1 MPRSPIHTTVSSRTP
16 ISLYRRPDRCR
27 DRDDLLPHPDRASVM
42 LPELRDQPVARK
54 HWAFGVE
61 AVSTPGTTPSGPA
74 IDSTNHRSEYCRRA
88 TPLRPR
94 SSTDRAS
101 DYGSEG
107 WGVESLRAPHTLGQ
121 PLKWERPCFKP
132 LKRDASHGRDSVQRL
147 HARLNVPID
156 PIADRVP
163 VYVEMPCEVLHSY
176 ATRSHRFSDP
186 VGLVKVK
193 CQSLQCVHAHAHSI
207 ARTPHSCNAMC
218 DMLNYKLVIY

>member
-61 AVSTPGTTPSGPA
+61 AVSTPGTTPSGPVR
-74 IDSTNHRSEYCRRA
+74 DSTNHRSEYCRRA
-88 TPLRPR
+88 PPLRAR

-107 WGVESLRAPHTLGQ
+107 WGFESLRAHHMFDV
-121 PLKWERPCFKP
+121 R
-132 LKRDASHGRDSVQRL
+132 
-147 HARLNVPID
+147 N
-156 PIADRVP
+156 
-163 VYVEMPCEVLHSY
+163 
-176 ATRSHRFSDP
+176 
-186 VGLVKVK
+186 
-193 CQSLQCVHAHAHSI
+193 
-207 ARTPHSCNAMC
+207 C
-218 DMLNYKLVIY
+218 DMLDRVAVSTSFPIGAPTSSNSIASIAALNSSNRGDTRTGVFRGGGSACDNAVRTVARPTPYRAANARIDAPSAPSPAQIP